1 MQQVFSECQ
10 NDEDAFSGGSFLC
23 RMMDTMDRVVSS
35 SHQHP
40 GWNLLLLFCDV
51 VSDIDRGVDKIPREK
66 DPLISLHYC
75 GLGGDSLIVDDAI
88 NLAK

>member
-10 NDEDAFSGGSFLC
+10 NDEDAFSVGSFLC

-51 VSDIDRGVDKIPREK
+51 VSDIDR
-66 DPLISLHYC
+66 
-75 GLGGDSLIVDDAI
+75 
-88 NLAK
+88 